1 MIKPIKF
8 KRKFLNEDAAYD
20 SFRNELQKKINGK
33 IEMLRALSYVGQ
45 GFKPQMIED
54 MQYDFLN
61 LQAYT
66 LISYLLKLQDESD
79 SNKPLMALKYY
90 ETSNLDKKFSPEI
103 IKNAAWAMKNV
114 FKFDPEVYY
123 DPELDSNSK
132 LVKWI
137 KFTN

>member
-1 MIKPIKF
+1 MSKPIKF

-20 SFRNELQKKINGK
+20 TFRNELQKKIDGK
-33 IEMLRALSYVGQ
+33 IEMLRALSFVGLK
-45 GFKPQMIED
+45 FKPQMIED
-54 MQYDFLN
+54 MKYDFEN

-66 LISYLLKLQDESD
+66 LISYLLMLQEEAD
-79 SNKPLMALKYY
+79 SNKPLMALKYF
-90 ETSNLDKKFSPEI
+90 ENSNLDKKFSPEI

-114 FKFDPEVYY
+114 FKFDPEIYY
-123 DPELDSNSK
+123 DPDLEPNDK